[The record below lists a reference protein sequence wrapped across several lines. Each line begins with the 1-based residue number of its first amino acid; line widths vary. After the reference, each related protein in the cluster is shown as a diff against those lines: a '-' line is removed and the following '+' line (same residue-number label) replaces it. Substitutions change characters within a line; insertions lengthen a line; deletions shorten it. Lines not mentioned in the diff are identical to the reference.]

1 MRKIGILIHSRK
13 GENIQGFGFRQNLGC
28 SNLIP
33 VFEQMTFDCFDLFD
47 FLLTLLFFLLV
58 MCFFLKI
65 AHRLALR
72 ILFRFNYL
80 QIFLVFKGFYVIQ
93 VNELRVPK
101 TEQLSLLLAA
111 L

>member
-1 MRKIGILIHSRK
+1 MSKIGILIHSRK
-13 GENIQGFGFRQNLGC
+13 GENIQGFGFRQMLGC

-33 VFEQMTFDCFDLFD
+33 VFEEMTFDCFDLFD

-65 AHRLALR
+65 AHRLALS

-80 QIFLVFKGFYVIQ
+80 QIFLVFKCFYVIQ